1 MQLFLVRHGQ
11 SLYNM
16 EQRHQGWLDIALS
29 PLGEQQAGRIA
40 ERLKQQPFDYI
51 FSSPIKRCYDTCAA
65 IVQAQ
70 GRPLSDIQVLQ
81 DLKEARLSAALEG
94 KLEKEIFKSWSKEQ
108 REAFRDDYNFK
119 LEDGESVKEV
129 IERTITAYKYIAS
142 LSEAAPPDP
151 EEELNEEVA
160 AATSAEPEPKPEKTP
175 QPKPK
180 PKTAL
185 VVAHRI
191 QVQLLTLLTLDAV
204 EILAR
209 EQTLIDRVEISN
221 CSLTVLNVNVK
232 GKRPLYQLLTMND
245 INHLAGLSTPVPAP
259 PPATSEAS
267 TTTTQ

>member
-94 KLEKEIFKSWSKEQ
+94 KLEKEIFKSWPKEQ

-151 EEELNEEVA
+151 EEELNEETA
-160 AATSAEPEPKPEKTP
+160 AASKEPEPKQEKTP

-185 VVAHRI
+185 IVAHRI

-245 INHLAGLSTPVPAP
+245 INHLAGLSAP
-259 PPATSEAS
+259 PPPPTEAS
-267 TTTTQ
+267 TIIK